1 MGADEEKNVQ
11 VVPVHTMKECR
22 RWTCTDPLI
31 LNVGARG
38 AWEANSMP

>member
-1 MGADEEKNVQ
+1 MGAGKEKNVQ

-22 RWTCTDPLI
+22 RRMRTDPLI

-38 AWEANSMP
+38 ESVANSMP